1 MENIMQKEI
10 LAKSYNLRTNQQEQT
25 LVEHIKDLF
34 EVLES
39 ILELNLYSDKDVEI
53 LKICC
58 ALHDLGKINSIM
70 QQKIEINN
78 KIAYSCSEEERKKLE
93 SDKKSLKKIARH
105 NIFSG
110 AFLKDILEKMN
121 LSEEDKLYIY
131 KSIMLHHGNY
141 EDYMR
146 LSTSKVQKEIY
157 DYIEKVF

>member
-93 SDKKSLKKIARH
+93 SDKKSLKK
-105 NIFSG
+105 
-110 AFLKDILEKMN
+110 
-121 LSEEDKLYIY
+121 
-131 KSIMLHHGNY
+131 
-141 EDYMR
+141 
-146 LSTSKVQKEIY
+146 
-157 DYIEKVF
+157 